1 MSHRFFEFI
10 CAKIRA
16 FDFKNN
22 KTLNDVF
29 YSSLF
34 KGGSLILSL
43 FIVNLSLQFVGSL
56 QFGIWITLSTIIQWM
71 GILDI
76 GIGNG
81 LRNKFAEA
89 KIREDI
95 VLAKKYVSTSYFLIF
110 IISFIILLILFIVN
124 GFLNWSLLLNAPNVL
139 SIELSNTAL
148 MLFASFCFQLVLQ
161 LINTILTADLKPVI
175 SSALNFFISVVT
187 ISSIYLFSIF
197 SAGSIFLLA
206 ICVGVAP
213 LLVYFI
219 TSIYM
224 FLTSLKMYR
233 PSFKCIDFNLTG
245 TLLGLGSKFFIVQLA
260 MIFLLQSNNII
271 VSHVLGPQN
280 VTPLSIGERYFGVIL
295 ILSNILMFPFW
306 SLFTT
311 YYYSNE
317 FDKIKKIIRN
327 LEYFFI
333 GSVLCGILMLILSNS
348 IYKIWVGNK
357 VVISSSI
364 SFLLLL
370 KNLIFTY
377 NNIYNYFINGT
388 GKITVQLLAYILLG
402 IFNIPLSIFLTRSF
416 GVEGIIV
423 SNVLL
428 ILVLAIIHKIQYNK
442 LITKTASGIWN
453 I

>member
-1 MSHRFFEFI
+1 MAHQYFELL
-10 CAKIRA
+10 CAKL
-16 FDFKNN
+16 KGYNLKSN

-43 FIVNLSLQFVGSL
+43 FIVNLSLKFVGSL

-81 LRNKFAEA
+81 LRNKFVEA
-89 KIREDI
+89 KIQGDV

-110 IISFIILLILFIVN
+110 IISFIILVLFFLVN
-124 GFLNWSLLLNAPNVL
+124 GFLNWSSLLNAPISL
-139 SIELSNTAL
+139 SQELSNASL
-148 MLFASFCFQLVLQ
+148 LLFSSFCFQLVLQ
-161 LINTILTADLKPVI
+161 LINTILTADLKPKI
-175 SSALNFFISVVT
+175 ASALNFFISIVT
-187 ISSIYLFSIF
+187 ISSIYFFSIF
-197 SAGSIFLLA
+197 YKGSILLLA
-206 ICVGVAP
+206 ICIGGAP
-213 LLVYFI
+213 LVVYFI
-219 TSIYM
+219 SSIYM

-233 PSFKCIDFNLTG
+233 PRFDCIDFSLTKP
-245 TLLGLGSKFFIVQLA
+245 LLGLGSKFFIVQLA

-271 VSHVLGPQN
+271 VSHILGPQA
-280 VTPLSIGERYFGVIL
+280 VTPLSIGERYFGIIL

-317 FDKIKKIIRN
+317 FYKIKKIIKN

-333 GSVLCGILMLILSNS
+333 GSILSGVLMLIVSNS
-348 IYKIWVGNK
+348 IYKIWVGDK
-357 VVISSSI
+357 VVISLSI

-388 GKITVQLLAYILLG
+388 GKITVQLLAYIVLG
-402 IFNIPLSIFLTRSF
+402 ILNIPLSIFLTKSF
-416 GVEGIIV
+416 GVEGIIM
-423 SNVLL
+423 SNVFL
-428 ILVLAIIHKIQYNK
+428 ILVLAIIHKVQYTK
-442 LITKTASGIWN
+442 LITRTASGIWN
-453 I
+453 M